1 MAGQPKWRRVFDS
14 AERKIGKP
22 LENLVGSPRYVDVAL
37 LGRRVRGT
45 VTDALERPSAAVL
58 HLFNLPALRDLRRL
72 THQVAALTNEV
83 RQLAAGIEELHDP
96 MPSRKKPSPTDGPQ
110 KVTPRVSSDA

>member
-14 AERKIGKP
+14 AERRIGKP
-22 LENLVGSPRYVDVAL
+22 LENLVASPRYVDVAL
-37 LGRRVRGT
+37 LGRRLRGT

-83 RQLAAGIEELHDP
+83 RQLAAGIEELRDP
-96 MPSRKKPSPTDGPQ
+96 MPQKPSPTDGPR
-110 KVTPRVSSDA
+110 KATSRVSSDA